1 MDEREKE
8 SQVEERSEVIT
19 EEGSERREEEEIQ
32 EDPAIGEAVAEE
44 EERCEEDP
52 ECHSSAKRAR
62 VCATFTDSDEVSIVE
77 FVKLHPEL
85 YDKEHSRFHDRNRR
99 EALWA
104 EISAELKLQ
113 PFDVRRWFESQR
125 TRYGKLS
132 KLQSGQAPREMTK
145 RQSWVYQQM
154 GFLKTH
160 IRRKGANRSS
170 GFEASPNTSKQDESR
185 GSTTDTEH
193 LESSVLRERSQS
205 IITSTPVSTT
215 DSKILEHFEQMR
227 TLISGFLHQ
236 KSDRQPFFDYVA
248 SEAEKMTQEEFE
260 ELKGKIFRDIEN
272 IKSNRRRQPLPRRS
286 ATVTTESQRVG
297 LLPTTT
303 PQASSSTQAA
313 ASSSFVYYTPSP
325 IGFSNPTSVL
335 TVQDEGSRHNL
346 SGILSQ
352 LATRSDINTDRR
364 AASAAAA
371 TTAAAALYYHH
382 FSTASTAAAASSVA
396 IQSGRVFDLPG
407 PFQGH
412 QIFQKQLFSY
422 VFFQFPSQNKKVQY
436 KYLSQEK
443 KIKVQHLHHP
453 KHETN
458 NPWYYT

>member
-1 MDEREKE
+1 MRKEKGGKRGRKKMDEREKE
-8 SQVEERSEVIT
+8 SQVEERVEVT
-19 EEGSERREEEEIQ
+19 EELIKRREEEEI
-32 EDPAIGEAVAEE
+32 EEHPAIEEAVEQE
-44 EERCEEDP
+44 EERCEEDI

-62 VCATFTDSDEVSIVE
+62 VCATFTDSQEISIVE

-85 YDKEHSRFHDRNRR
+85 YDKEHPRFHDRNRR

-113 PFDVRRWFESQR
+113 PFDVRRWFESQQ

-170 GFEASPNTSKQDESR
+170 GFEASPNTSRQDESR

-205 IITSTPVSTT
+205 IITSTPISTT

-260 ELKGKIFRDIEN
+260 ELKGKIFRDIES

-303 PQASSSTQAA
+303 PQASSSTQSA

-352 LATRSDINTDRR
+352 LPDLTSTQIVEQPQQQQQPQQQLFTITT
-364 AASAAAA
+364 SAPPQQQQQ
-371 TTAAAALYYHH
+371 LQVVPI
-382 FSTASTAAAASSVA
+382 SLPKQKSSV
-396 IQSGRVFDLPG
+396 
-407 PFQGH
+407 
-412 QIFQKQLFSY
+412 QILITR
-422 VFFQFPSQNKKVQY
+422 KK
-436 KYLSQEK
+436 
-443 KIKVQHLHHP
+443 
-453 KHETN
+453 N
-458 NPWYYT
+458 

>member
-1 MDEREKE
+1 MRKEKGGKRGRKKMDDREKE
-8 SQVEERSEVIT
+8 SEVEERVEVT
-19 EEGSERREEEEIQ
+19 EEGIERREEEEI
-32 EDPAIGEAVAEE
+32 EERPAIEEAVEE

-62 VCATFTDSDEVSIVE
+62 VCATFTDSQEISIVE
-77 FVKLHPEL
+77 FVKQHPEL
-85 YDKEHSRFHDRNRR
+85 YDKEHPRFHDRTRR

-104 EISAELKLQ
+104 EISVELKLQ
-113 PFDVRRWFESQR
+113 PFDVRRWFESQQ

-170 GFEASPNTSKQDESR
+170 GFEASPNTSRQDESC

-205 IITSTPVSTT
+205 VITSTPVSTT
-215 DSKILEHFEQMR
+215 DSKIFEHFEQMR
-227 TLISGFLHQ
+227 TLISGFLQQ

-260 ELKGKIFRDIEN
+260 ELKDKIFRDIET

-286 ATVTTESQRVG
+286 ATIATESQRVG
-297 LLPTTT
+297 ILPTTT
-303 PQASSSTQAA
+303 QQVSSSTQAA
-313 ASSSFVYYTPSP
+313 AGSSFVYYTPSP

-346 SGILSQ
+346 SGISSQ
-352 LATRSDINTDRR
+352 LPDLT
-364 AASAAAA
+364 
-371 TTAAAALYYHH
+371 
-382 FSTASTAAAASSVA
+382 ST
-396 IQSGRVFDLPG
+396 
-407 PFQGH
+407 
-412 QIFQKQLFSY
+412 QIIEQPQQQQPQQQLFTITTSAPP
-422 VFFQFPSQNKKVQY
+422 QQQQQPPQ
-436 KYLSQEK
+436 
-443 KIKVQHLHHP
+443 
-453 KHETN
+453 
-458 NPWYYT
+458 